1 MPIRVGVEEAMGG
14 GVEEAKVPLLLCDD
28 DDDDDDDDVDD
39 DTATMIVAQLLIS
52 SSNERSGRP
61 CRRRCIE
68 KFFGRGRRRCVGRA
82 ASSCSSSLL
91 VALAQIVVPLLSW
104 MGLLA
109 SGWSYFFSCD
119 LIDVIYPPGGV
130 RLTVEAVGIW
140 GYQRGGGGGAPGVN
154 PGGGESGGGG
164 GAGAGA
170 CVRYGA
176 TLAGQPELKDMFP
189 SSRMLQFCSVLAI
202 AFYLVAFLAVVVV
215 FFASVI
221 SSSSAHRP
229 GAIDRS
235 YEESAICPPTTTTT
249 GAGMTIVA
257 ATAVAAFSFPTS
269 AIMHIVILHGLLH
282 YNDHDGEANNNDQSS
297 PICNPTYSSCY
308 LGPGGRYAVLA
319 IVTAFFCGIV
329 SLLPAYYY
337 VGCNKAGRNA
347 RLCCWR

>member
-1 MPIRVGVEEAMGG
+1 MRRPRRLLLLVVAPRRARADRRAIIIVDGPARVGMV
-14 GVEEAKVPLLLCDD
+14 VFLLVRSDRRD
-28 DDDDDDDDVDD
+28 IPPGRR
-39 DTATMIVAQLLIS
+39 ATD
-52 SSNERSGRP
+52 
-61 CRRRCIE
+61 
-68 KFFGRGRRRCVGRA
+68 GRGGRD
-82 ASSCSSSLL
+82 L
-91 VALAQIVVPLLSW
+91 
-104 MGLLA
+104 GL
-109 SGWSYFFSCD
+109 
-119 LIDVIYPPGGV
+119 P
-130 RLTVEAVGIW
+130 E
-140 GYQRGGGGGAPGVN
+140 GGGGGAPGVN

-249 GAGMTIVA
+249 GAGMTIAA